1 VSDELIALT
10 RDVSPALGRAE
21 LTHLPR
27 VAIDVAKARA
37 QHADYERAI
46 ASLGCSVQRLTA
58 GPEMA
63 DSVFI
68 EDTAVIFD
76 EIGIITRPG
85 AESRRVEI
93 MGVEEELKH
102 HRLLG
107 HITAPGTLDGGDV
120 FVAGRSVFVGS
131 STRTNNAGIEQLRR
145 VVEYFAYS
153 LQMVDV
159 RGCLHL
165 KSAVTP
171 LSEGALLMNRDWVQ
185 PDAFA
190 GLDIVGVHPDEP
202 WGANIARV
210 NGRLLYAAAF
220 PRTRD
225 LLERRGYGVTT
236 VDVSEIAKA
245 EGAVTCCSLIF
256 ESQKT

>member
-1 VSDELIALT
+1 VSELIALT
-10 RDVSPALGRAE
+10 REVSPALARAE

-27 VAIDVAKARA
+27 AAIDVAKARA
-37 QHADYERAI
+37 QHAAYESAI
-46 ASLGCSVQRLTA
+46 AGLGCSVQRLPA
-58 GPEMA
+58 DPEMA
-63 DSVFI
+63 DSLFV

-85 AESRRVEI
+85 AESRRAETS
-93 MGVEEELKH
+93 GVEEILKR

-120 FVAGRSVFVGS
+120 LVAGRSVFVGL
-131 STRTNNAGIEQLRR
+131 STRTNDAGIEQLRR
-145 VVEYFAYS
+145 LVQHFAYS
-153 LQMVDV
+153 LQTIDV
-159 RGCLHL
+159 RRCLHL
-165 KSAVTP
+165 KSAVTA
-171 LSEGALLMNRDWVQ
+171 LGEGALLMNREWVQ

-190 GLDIVGVHPDEP
+190 GLEIVDVHPNEP
-202 WGANIARV
+202 WAANIAPV

-225 LLERRGYGVTT
+225 LLERRGFGVTT

>member
-1 VSDELIALT
+1 VSELIALT
-10 RDVSPALGRAE
+10 REVSPALARTE

-27 VAIDVAKARA
+27 TAIDLAKARA
-37 QHADYERAI
+37 QHADYESAI
-46 ASLGCSVQRLTA
+46 ASLGCSVRRLPA

-63 DSVFI
+63 DSLFV
-68 EDTAVIFD
+68 EDTAVVFD

-85 AESRRVEI
+85 AESRRGEI
-93 MGVEEELKH
+93 TGVEEILKR

-120 FVAGRSVFVGS
+120 LVAGRSVFVGS
-131 STRTNNAGIEQLRR
+131 STRTNDAGIEQLRR
-145 VVEYFAYS
+145 LVEYFAYS
-153 LQMVDV
+153 LQTVDV
-159 RGCLHL
+159 RRCLHL
-165 KSAVTP
+165 KSAVTA
-171 LSEGALLMNRDWVQ
+171 LSEEALLMNREWVQ
-185 PDAFA
+185 PDVFA
-190 GLDIVGVHPDEP
+190 GLDIVDVHPDEP
-202 WGANIARV
+202 WGANIVRV

-225 LLERRGYGVTT
+225 LLERRGYGVRT

-256 ESQKT
+256 ESQKA

>member
-1 VSDELIALT
+1 MSELIALT
-10 RDVSPALGRAE
+10 RDVSPALARAE

-27 VAIDVAKARA
+27 TAIDVATARA
-37 QHADYERAI
+37 QHAAYESAI
-46 ASLGCSVQRLTA
+46 AGLGCSVQRLSA

-63 DSVFI
+63 DSLFV

-85 AESRRVEI
+85 AESRRAEI
-93 MGVEEELKH
+93 IGVEEVLKR

-120 FVAGRSVFVGS
+120 LVAGRSVFVGS
-131 STRTNNAGIEQLRR
+131 STRTNPDGIEQLRR
-145 VVEYFAYS
+145 LVEYFAYS
-153 LQMVDV
+153 LQTVEV
-159 RGCLHL
+159 RRCLHL
-165 KSAVTP
+165 KSAVTV
-171 LSEGALLMNRDWVQ
+171 LGEGAVLMNREWVQ

-190 GLDIVGVHPDEP
+190 GLDIVDVHPDEP
-202 WGANIARV
+202 RGANIARV

-220 PRTRD
+220 PRTRE
-225 LLERRGYGVTT
+225 LLECRGFGVTT

>member
-1 VSDELIALT
+1 MSELIALT
-10 RDVSPALGRAE
+10 REVSPAIALAE

-27 VAIDVAKARA
+27 VAIDVARARA

-46 ASLGCSVQRLTA
+46 ASLGCSVQRLPA

-63 DSVFI
+63 DSVFV
-68 EDTAVIFD
+68 EDTAVVFE

-85 AESRRVEI
+85 AESRRAEI
-93 MGVEEELKH
+93 MGVEETLKR

-120 FVAGRSVFVGS
+120 LVAGRSVFVGS
-131 STRTNNAGIEQLRR
+131 STRTNGAGIEQLRR
-145 VVEYFAYS
+145 LVEYFAYS
-153 LQMVDV
+153 LQTVEV

-165 KSAVTP
+165 KSAVTT
-171 LSEGALLMNRDWVQ
+171 LNESSLLMNRDWVQ
-185 PDAFA
+185 PGAFA
-190 GLDIVGVHPDEP
+190 GLDIVDVHPDEP
-202 WGANIARV
+202 RGANIARV

-225 LLERRGYGVTT
+225 LLESRGFGVTT

-256 ESQKT
+256 ESQKA

>member
-1 VSDELIALT
+1 MSELIALT
-10 RDVSPALGRAE
+10 REVSPALARAE

-27 VAIDVAKARA
+27 AAINVAKARA
-37 QHADYERAI
+37 QHADYESAI
-46 ASLGCSVQRLTA
+46 AGLGCSVRRLPA
-58 GPEMA
+58 APEMA
-63 DSVFI
+63 DSVFV

-85 AESRRVEI
+85 AESRRAETA
-93 MGVEEELKH
+93 GVEETLKR

-120 FVAGRSVFVGS
+120 LVAGRSVFVGL
-131 STRTNNAGIEQLRR
+131 STRTNEAGIEQLRR
-145 VVEYFAYS
+145 LVHYFAYS
-153 LQMVDV
+153 LQTIDV
-159 RGCLHL
+159 RRCLHL
-165 KSAVTP
+165 KSAVTA
-171 LSEGALLMNRDWVQ
+171 LGEGALLMNREWVQ

-190 GLDIVGVHPDEP
+190 GLEIVDVHPDEP
-202 WGANIARV
+202 SAANIARV

-225 LLERRGYGVTT
+225 LLEHRGFGVTT

>member
-1 VSDELIALT
+1 MSELIALT
-10 RDVSPALGRAE
+10 RDVSPALARAE

-27 VAIDVAKARA
+27 AAIDVAKARA
-37 QHADYERAI
+37 QHADYESAI
-46 ASLGCSVQRLTA
+46 AGLGCSVQRLSA

-63 DSVFI
+63 DSLFV

-85 AESRRVEI
+85 AESRRAEI
-93 MGVEEELKH
+93 MGVEEILKR

-120 FVAGRSVFVGS
+120 LVAGRSVFVGS
-131 STRTNNAGIEQLRR
+131 STRTNDDGIEQLRR
-145 VVEYFAYS
+145 LVEYFAYS
-153 LQMVDV
+153 LQTVEV
-159 RGCLHL
+159 RRCLHL
-165 KSAVTP
+165 KSAVTA
-171 LSEGALLMNRDWVQ
+171 LSEGALLMNREWVQ

-190 GLDIVGVHPDEP
+190 GLDIVDVHPDEP

-225 LLERRGYGVTT
+225 LLESRGFGVTT

>member
-1 VSDELIALT
+1 VSELIALT

-27 VAIDVAKARA
+27 VAIDVARARA

-46 ASLGCSVQRLTA
+46 EGLGCSVRRLPA

-63 DSVFI
+63 DSLFV
-68 EDTAVIFD
+68 EDTAVVFD

-85 AESRRVEI
+85 AESRRAEI
-93 MGVEEELKH
+93 MGVEEMLKH

-107 HITAPGTLDGGDV
+107 HITEPGTLDGGDV
-120 FVAGRSVFVGS
+120 LVAGRSVFVGS
-131 STRTNNAGIEQLRR
+131 STRTNGAGIEQLRR
-145 VVEYFAYS
+145 LVEYFAYS
-153 LQMVDV
+153 LQVIDV

-165 KSAVTP
+165 KSAVTT
-171 LSEGALLMNRDWVQ
+171 LSDGAVLMNREWV
-185 PDAFA
+185 PPGAFA
-190 GLDIVGVHPDEP
+190 GLDIIDVHPEEP

-210 NGRLLYAAAF
+210 NGQLLYAAAF

-256 ESQKT
+256 ESQNP